1 MKGRLMRRGHTF
13 QMTAIALL
21 PGGGKELSI
30 VLYDLLIAQS
40 HLDYPPTEDNCSV
53 TKQWSMQGPAV

>member
-1 MKGRLMRRGHTF
+1 
-13 QMTAIALL
+13 MTAIALL

-30 VLYDLLIAQS
+30 VLYDLLIAQG